1 MDYSLNKCVE
11 EVKQKLIDKY
21 IFSSFDMELRDDD
34 SIGFWF
40 QHKDIK
46 NDQEFVKQ
54 LLDSSITLLKEKG
67 YKYKHS
73 SLYPNPLQ
81 ITETTYNAQ
90 RPNDTTEDLYSLVRV
105 KE

>member
-1 MDYSLNKCVE
+1 MDYNLNKCVE

-21 IFSSFDMELRDDD
+21 TISSFDMELRDDD

-40 QHKDIK
+40 LHKNIK
-46 NDQEFVKQ
+46 DNQAFVKQ
-54 LLDSSITLLKEKG
+54 LLDNSITLLEERG

-81 ITETTYNAQ
+81 ITETTYNLQ
-90 RPNDTTEDLYSLVRV
+90 RPNDTTEDLYSLVRI
-105 KE
+105 K